1 MDFRR
6 SNIMKSFE
14 SLIKE
19 IEQNKTIA
27 ETEIPLDADPRTL
40 TTRIGQQKRAKQ
52 NLEDLF
58 LEYRKH
64 VGLNSVFILTKGKQ
78 YESFAQIAREEY
90 NCFSVN
96 ADELYNF
103 IADQIDPRNYTNVSA
118 GPGLF
123 DMFMSIF
130 NDVCDQIGIISYP
143 AILFESKY
151 QRKLS
156 GREDVIKLIKE
167 AFNEKVGSEIVG
179 LYAIDQVAKKA
190 IESGYSGT
198 TIPVILHSEDSE
210 LTETLENSLKN
221 ITQNVFMVSTTK
233 KQTAKL
239 VEEKLVK
246 IKESLK

>member
-1 MDFRR
+1 MQR
-6 SNIMKSFE
+6 SFE

-19 IEQNKTIA
+19 IEINKLKA
-27 ETEIPLDADPRTL
+27 EEEIPMDADPRTL
-40 TTRIGQQKRAKQ
+40 TTRIGQKKRAKQ

-78 YESFAQIAREEY
+78 SESFRKIAGEE
-90 NCFSVN
+90 
-96 ADELYNF
+96 
-103 IADQIDPRNYTNVSA
+103 IDPRNYTNVTA

-130 NDVCDQIGIISYP
+130 NDVCDQIGIVGYP

-151 QRKLS
+151 QRKLE
-156 GREDVIKLIKE
+156 GREDLVKLIKE
-167 AFNEKVGSEIVG
+167 AFNDKVGSEIVG
-179 LYAIDQVAKKA
+179 LYAVDLVAKKA
-190 IESGYSGT
+190 IKEGYSGT
-198 TIPVILHSEDSE
+198 TIPVILHTEDKGLTDE
-210 LTETLENSLKN
+210 LEKSLKSLTN
-221 ITQNVFMVSTTK
+221 NVFLVSTTK